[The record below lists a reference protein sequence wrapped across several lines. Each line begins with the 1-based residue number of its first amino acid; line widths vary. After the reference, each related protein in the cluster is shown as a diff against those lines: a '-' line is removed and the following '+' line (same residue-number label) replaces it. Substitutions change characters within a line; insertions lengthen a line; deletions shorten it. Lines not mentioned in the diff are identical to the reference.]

1 MQRIMSIFL
10 TKSRR
15 NWAVLWQANNFKHAL
30 KGSKKAN
37 CKGAFFKSPAKIVLL
52 DGIRKNE
59 SAKIT
64 GKTIYKC
71 ISEVKII

>member
-1 MQRIMSIFL
+1 L
-10 TKSRR
+10 EDHHT
-15 NWAVLWQANNFKHAL
+15 
-30 KGSKKAN
+30 GSKKAN